1 MVALGALVIVVVVA
15 VAFATGSS
23 DDLPWGAIIG
33 VLVIMAVAWVVGR
46 RHALP
51 ADDDEEEGGLP

>member
-1 MVALGALVIVVVVA
+1 VIVVVVA

-23 DDLPWGAIIG
+23 DGLPWGAIIG
-33 VLVIMAVAWVVGR
+33 VLVMMAVAWVVGR

-51 ADDDEEEGGLP
+51 TDDDEEGRLP